1 MGRRFI
7 LWLIVVAGAATALYI
22 AWYNRMVDDDLIM
35 LAAVKRAG
43 VLGATIEQYHS
54 WNTRWMSFLHL
65 HTWMWFLN
73 AGSSLLLYH
82 VTTFTTLVLAFWRL
96 VRIPVVEECIKP
108 EMRPQPLLT
117 ASLLSLA
124 LLLCTFD
131 IADTWYWMNTSTM
144 YGWNLIALLFAIGLI
159 LQPLRRSFLQ
169 DSLLTF
175 LGLYFGGASEPAVGI
190 FLLSITGLYI
200 YRKEQLQVHQRHL
213 INFSIGVTVGFLIAW
228 FGAGHAKR
236 DAALPDL
243 DAIGLLTKGAY
254 FTAKIALYHLPLRL
268 LIALPILLSIWQP
281 GKRSNGNSLL
291 KTTLQIKLTGIALLT
306 AHTFFMVWIMG
317 DYGPARAWS
326 HISLLIII
334 LSSAWILTTNFQVRP
349 MLLNVTLGIVL
360 AALVYT
366 GYQQYTQV
374 PTYRNYLDNLQN
386 GKIEFEPKNIPES
399 GLMHRVTMGRVE

>member
-7 LWLIVVAGAATALYI
+7 LWLIVVAGAATALYV

-131 IADTWYWMNTSTM
+131 IGDTWFWMNTSTM
-144 YGWNLIALLFAIGLI
+144 YGWNLIVFILALGLT
-159 LQPLRRSFLQ
+159 LQPVKHTFTQ

-175 LGLYFGGASEPAVGI
+175 LGIYFGGASEPAVGI
-190 FLLSITGLYI
+190 YLLAVAGVYFFQREQ
-200 YRKEQLQVHQRHL
+200 YRKYSRHL
-213 INFSIGVTVGFLIAW
+213 INFSIGVAVGFLIAW
-228 FGAGHAKR
+228 FGTGHAKR

-243 DAIGLLTKGAY
+243 DVLGLITKGGY
-254 FTAKIALYHLPLRL
+254 FTLKIALYHLPLRL
-268 LIALPILLSIWQP
+268 LLALPVLFSIWQL
-281 GKRSNGNSLL
+281 GKQHNGGTLL
-291 KTTLQIKLTGIALLT
+291 KNTVRIKLVGLILL
-306 AHTFFMVWIMG
+306 ACHTFFMVWIMG

-326 HISLLIII
+326 HISLLMII
-334 LSSAWILTTNFQVRP
+334 LTTAWILTTRLTVSDN
-349 MLLNVTLGIVL
+349 LLRGLNILVL
-360 AALVYT
+360 AVLLYT
-366 GYQQYTQV
+366 CYQQTQV
-374 PTYRNYLDNLQN
+374 VPAYSEYLQN
-386 GKIEFEPKNIPES
+386 PPAHFEAAKVPES
-399 GLMHRVTMGRVE
+399 GMLHRRTM